1 MNDLKPVFQYKPV
14 KTEKIKQGKIVPG
27 EFDGAFR
34 SKVAPGTPGAKHHTG
49 TNAAGK
55 SWDFWAVDVYG
66 ISGTLRWIDCRTSDY
81 GSTIELFL
89 ETNHSLRQISIPFG
103 VDNLRDVM
111 NALCGLKKEVH
122 TAMLNVGYWVRVK
135 KDSKGVVK
143 LDKENRPLWKKTI
156 QFRDVTNE
164 FTFDEWKV
172 FAAENGLEW
181 FQEKKI
187 GKDEWNFQAEL
198 KYWIGRLVK
207 LQRFLLTTDHVLPF
221 CWNSMTASKSDG
233 TALTLTDEDIASLN
247 AIYEGVKPLY
257 KFPYGRNEA
266 TADDFESGNYT
277 KAVQAAKTLDGD
289 GNFPDVDLSEQDA
302 PTHDDGF
309 PVSRKAMWPE
319 SPVVEADDS
328 SDLPF

>member
-34 SKVAPGTPGAKHHTG
+34 SKVAPGTPGAKHHKG
-49 TNAAGK
+49 ENAAGK

-207 LQRFLLTTDHVLPF
+207 LQRFLLTTENVLPF
-221 CWNSMTASKSDG
+221 CWKSMTASAPDG
-233 TALTLTDEDIASLN
+233 TALTLTDDDIASLN

-257 KFPYGRNEA
+257 KFPYGKNEA
-266 TADDFESGNYT
+266 TADDFESGNI
-277 KAVQAAKTLDGD
+277 KAANTTVVSNGD
-289 GNFPDVDLSEQDA
+289 SGFPDTDFGEGNAKEVEFS
-302 PTHDDGF
+302 PGWPDG
-309 PVSRKAMWPE
+309 S
-319 SPVVEADDS
+319 ADD